1 MPALPTAWMGKPRIN
16 KGERHSLG
24 RVGLEPA
31 LILSRGGRSRP
42 PVLLGRGGG
51 GVTLPSRL
59 WMRIWPVD
67 TGSDPRDSCPMPSAA
82 ANSSHVLPQKSL
94 R

>member
-1 MPALPTAWMGKPRIN
+1 MPALPMAWMGKLRIN
-16 KGERHSLG
+16 KGERHGLG

-42 PVLLGRGGG
+42 PALLRGGW
-51 GVTLPSRL
+51 VTLPSRL
-59 WMRIWPVD
+59 WMSIWPVD
-67 TGSDPRDSCPMPSAA
+67 TGSDPGDSCPMPSAA
-82 ANSSHVLPQKSL
+82 ANSSPVLPQKSL